1 MHDWEMNKN
10 SSVEKLFELEEEKAF
25 ADPLGHLEVSIVE
38 AKEGSLVRL
47 SDGLVV
53 DPEILLSMFE
63 SITKFEEEF
72 GPIEEAAQKLRT
84 LKRIEENLAPLDE
97 LEETVGKLV
106 EKVEEMVYQEADKDD
121 SDEDEVS
128 LDDLTGDEY
137 EDDEEEEIDVS
148 DLTVKE
154 LLLLV
159 LQMLSGDDYEEDDD
173 LEVDLSDLD
182 LENIGDMKVADLVR
196 TLRESNESK
205 KTGCGGCGEKKKKH
219 ESSSVDKLFEVEE
232 DTEVLGFGPEKPN
245 MAHSDS
251 ESKEVEGDE
260 GVEAEK
266 EEKEEETH
274 ESLERAVDKKV
285 RHETVYESH
294 SEDFGA
300 EIFRRLLERLG

>member
-1 MHDWEMNKN
+1 MEMNKN

-121 SDEDEVS
+121 SDEYEVS
-128 LDDLTGDEY
+128 LDDLMGDEY
-137 EDDEEEEIDVS
+137 EDDEEEEIDIS

-173 LEVDLSDLD
+173 LDVDLSDLD
-182 LENIGDMKVADLVR
+182 LENVGDMKVADLVR
-196 TLRESNESK
+196 TLRERNESK
-205 KTGCGGCGEKKKKH
+205 KSGCGGCGEKKKKKH
-219 ESSSVDKLFEVEE
+219 ESSSVDKLFEMEE

-251 ESKEVEGDE
+251 ESEEVEGDE

-274 ESLERAVDKKV
+274 ESPERVADEKV
-285 RHETVYESH
+285 SHKTAYESH

>member
-38 AKEGSLVRL
+38 AREGSLVRL

-63 SITKFEEEF
+63 SITKLEEEF

-97 LEETVGKLV
+97 LEETVGKLM

-137 EDDEEEEIDVS
+137 EDDEEEIDVS

-196 TLRESNESK
+196 MLRESNESK

-219 ESSSVDKLFEVEE
+219 ESSSVDRLFEVEE

-266 EEKEEETH
+266 GEKE
-274 ESLERAVDKKV
+274 VDKKV
-285 RHETVYESH
+285 RHETVCESH